1 MQLIYDSPYYTVLE
15 FREGGGDAPATG
27 SYEIVDKS
35 LRREIYLRG
44 AQADAFR
51 ASVREL
57 VAREPEADEVD
68 EFLSA
73 YRPLM
78 SQPVAVH

>member
-15 FREGGGDAPATG
+15 FREGDEDAPSGG

-44 AQADAFR
+44 AGADAFR

-57 VAREPEADEVD
+57 VAREPEQDEVD

-78 SQPVAVH
+78 HQPVAVH

>member
-15 FREGGGDAPATG
+15 FREGGGAPATG

-44 AQADAFR
+44 AEADAFR

-57 VAREPEADEVD
+57 VAREPEQDEVD

-78 SQPVAVH
+78 NQPVAVH

>member
-15 FREGGGDAPATG
+15 FREGGVDAPATG

-44 AQADAFR
+44 AEADAFR

-57 VAREPEADEVD
+57 VAREPEQDEVD

-78 SQPVAVH
+78 NQPVAVH